1 MEAKTGMKMS
11 KRLDAVGED
20 DKDFVV
26 LSTGVELYVKQ
37 APPVILIQVMT
48 AKQRPEPPEVFIK
61 DIGKSIVNS
70 DDPDYIAR
78 VKAWEME
85 YNSGMLYAL
94 ISLGTS
100 LKSLPKGMEGP
111 DPKQIKIP
119 PVCENCGT
127 KNKTDETQCSK
138 CGSPLPRNKIEE
150 IEPQWIKD
158 YQSLKLPIMPESKSW
173 RYTTWV
179 FFVAAPTDKDIAAIG
194 EAVKKLSGVREA
206 DVQSAETFP
215 GSD

>member
-1 MEAKTGMKMS
+1 MEAKTGMRIAK
-11 KRLDAVGED
+11 KLDAAGED

-48 AKQRPEPPEVFIK
+48 AKQRPEPPEVFIES
-61 DIGKSIVNS
+61 IGKTIINS

-100 LKSLPKGMEGP
+100 LKSKPKGIPGP
-111 DPKQIKIP
+111 
-119 PVCENCGT
+119 ES
-127 KNKTDETQCSK
+127 DE
-138 CGSPLPRNKIEE
+138 
-150 IEPQWIKD
+150 WIKD
-158 YQSLKLPIMPESKSW
+158 YQSLKLPVMPESKSW

-206 DVQSAETFP
+206 DVNSAETFP
-215 GSD
+215 GSDQESR